1 MKCPHCNE
9 EISVTSMME
18 DEVLNELKE
27 ELSSKIRS
35 EVENDHNVEL
45 TKKRRKKPLVC
56 KRI

>member
-27 ELSSKIRS
+27 ELSQKF
-35 EVENDHNVEL
+35 EVKWKMII
-45 TKKRRKKPLVC
+45 T
-56 KRI
+56 